1 MGFPRT
7 FSEVSFKI
15 FYFFKKFYS
24 VLMGF
29 LGQGKFSRLD
39 PRFIY
44 FQKEELTFYEFI
56 DIGFR
61 SQVFSVIAIKFY
73 LFRYS
78 CMTSSLNK

>member
-1 MGFPRT
+1 
-7 FSEVSFKI
+7 
-15 FYFFKKFYS
+15 
-24 VLMGF
+24 MGF

-78 CMTSSLNK
+78 CMTSSLNKWEGFSCNISRMFLRNSNSTGK